1 MNMRPLSIPHHFM
14 VFLGLS
20 LMLTLTLMLPL
31 TISFASVDP
40 IETLNLNQ
48 EYNLA
53 APTTPYDTTNSNR
66 LKTFHY
72 KSYAP
77 YVTVY
82 QLQVTPGQRYTFKV
96 IYPGDKKYGNVE
108 LLGANP
114 LSTQVGPIN
123 NAGAIAN
130 IIGFS
135 GSIETLKA
143 PFTYS
148 TNFTINSAGNS
159 STIYLIAYF
168 DSPSGSLKVS
178 LNQPATS
185 DALVEKASADG
196 LSWGTALTD
205 PLQLTALSNMKLNL
219 KIGSKTA
226 TINSINESLDVAP
239 FLVSGSSVVPLR
251 YIGEKLGAT
260 VDWNATDQMVTYTTD
275 TVVIKLWIN
284 NKNATVNG
292 VQKAMTIAPTLV
304 NGRTVVPLRFV
315 SENLGAKVE
324 WFGATQEI
332 IISK

>member
-1 MNMRPLSIPHHFM
+1 MKNKSKGTSPRLLLLIVLILVLIVSMPA
-14 VFLGLS
+14 
-20 LMLTLTLMLPL
+20 T
-31 TISFASVDP
+31 FASVGTID
-40 IETLNLNQ
+40 ILEVNK
-48 EYNLA
+48 EYNLTA
-53 APTTPYDTTNSNR
+53 SLTPFDTTATNR

-77 YVTVY
+77 YVSVY
-82 QLQVTPGQRYTFKV
+82 QIQVTPGQRYTFKV

-108 LLGANP
+108 LVGANP
-114 LSTQVGPIN
+114 LSAQVGPIIN
-123 NAGAIAN
+123 SGAISN
-130 IIGFS
+130 IMGFT
-135 GSIETLKA
+135 GSIETFTA
-143 PFTYS
+143 PYTYS
-148 TNFTINSAGNS
+148 TNFTISAAGNS
-159 STIYLIAYF
+159 SVIYLIAYF

-178 LNQPATS
+178 LNNPATS
-185 DALVEKASADG
+185 DAIVEKASADG

-226 TINSINESLDVAP
+226 TINSVNESLDVAP
-239 FLVSGSSVVPLR
+239 FLVGGSSVVPLR

-260 VDWNATDQMVTYTTD
+260 VGWNAAEQMVTYTTD

-292 VQKAMTIAPTLV
+292 IQKTMTIAPVLV